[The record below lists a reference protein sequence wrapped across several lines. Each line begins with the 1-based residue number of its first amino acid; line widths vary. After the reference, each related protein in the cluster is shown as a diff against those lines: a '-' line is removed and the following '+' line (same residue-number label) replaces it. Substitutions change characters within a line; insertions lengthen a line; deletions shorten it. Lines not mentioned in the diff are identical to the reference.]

1 MIYIGTDAGIY
12 RWIKGTWP
20 IFHSLQGTAVVDLAA
35 ADGGVL
41 VAVDAAGRVLET
53 VDNGQNWR
61 EVAPPE
67 GVGRPVATAMLG
79 SPSAHVVAAKGGGLW
94 ARPAGVDPSAGG
106 GGLRA
111 AEGRAAALVNRTLH
125 RATRGRLG
133 EAASAEVAR
142 ASGWSPLAGPTGQV
156 RALAAG
162 PGGSLPYFAAVEGQG
177 LWRSDDGVAY
187 EHVNG
192 TPAEVYAVRVAGQQ
206 VALATSDG
214 CWVSAD
220 GGLTFQDMSE
230 GLGASRHVRALD
242 IKPGNPKVMLAGAA
256 PGAPGEGPVAP
267 RGGLQFALYET
278 KDGGKTWGHVK
289 RGFPEVLEYDTI
301 ADIRFDPVEPE
312 YAAVALGSGELWS
325 TRSDG
330 LWWEP
335 LARQIKTAR
344 VLCAT
349 AT

>member
-12 RWIKGTWP
+12 RWIRGTWP

-35 ADGGVL
+35 AGGGVL

-61 EVAPPE
+61 QVAAPE

-79 SPSAHVVAAKGGGLW
+79 APAVHVVSARGGGLYTR
-94 ARPAGVDPSAGG
+94 AAGVDPSAGTG
-106 GGLRA
+106 GFRA

-133 EAASAEVAR
+133 EASAAEATTP
-142 ASGWSPLAGPTGQV
+142 SGWSSMPGPDGQI
-156 RALAAG
+156 RALAASA
-162 PGGSLPYFAAVEGQG
+162 GGSLPYFAAVEGQG
-177 LWRSDDGVAY
+177 LWRSADGATYSRV
-187 EHVNG
+187 EGV
-192 TPAEVYAVRVAGQQ
+192 PAEVYAIRVAGEQ
-206 VALATSDG
+206 VALATGDG
-214 CWVSAD
+214 VWISAD
-220 GGLTFQDMSE
+220 GGSTFKDMSE

-242 IKPGNPKVMLAGAA
+242 VKPGNPKVMLAGAA
-256 PGAPGEGPVAP
+256 PTAPGEGPVAP

-278 KDGGKTWGHVK
+278 KDGGKSWVHVK
-289 RGFPEVLEYDTI
+289 RGFPEVLEYDTV
-301 ADIRFDPVEPE
+301 ADIRFDPAEPE

-335 LARQIKTAR
+335 LARQIRTAR

-349 AT
+349 AS